1 MGSGDWPL
9 GREERVDLGVGGQV
23 TLTVQSQEQSGRP
36 GRGPG
41 AGEPL
46 TPPPHSQRHPYSPL
60 GLLTPCARTD

>member
-41 AGEPL
+41 RGSHSHLPP
-46 TPPPHSQRHPYSPL
+46 TPSD
-60 GLLTPCARTD
+60 TPILPSGS